1 MINLNN
7 KYNMNIKNYQI
18 LLNNNKQN
26 QKIIKII
33 MKNIK
38 IYMNKNVINMINFKN
53 RLNYLN
59 KKNNFRQLK
68 IYKIS
73 YQKVIKN

>member
-59 KKNNFRQLK
+59 KKNSFRQLK

>member
-1 MINLNN
+1 
-7 KYNMNIKNYQI
+7 
-18 LLNNNKQN
+18 
-26 QKIIKII
+26 

>member
-53 RLNYLN
+53 RLSYLK
-59 KKNNFRQLK
+59 KKNSFRQLK